1 MEKITLEMMD
11 ELKARTGV
19 TYEKA
24 KEALETTGGA
34 VIGAII
40 LIERGTKTEEKP
52 FTAYETYEEEPTKEL
67 NMDDLP
73 DLEELG
79 DKLKEII
86 EKGSV
91 TRIQLRKGAK
101 VLMSVPV
108 TTGIAG
114 GIIGAWVAPW
124 IVIPGALAVY
134 GTKCSIDII
143 KEDGT
148 IETIFKR
155 N

>member
-11 ELKARTGV
+11 EVKARTGV

-24 KEALETTGGA
+24 KEALETTGGD

-40 LIERGTKTEEKP
+40 LLERGEAPKTEKYTE
-52 FTAYETYEEEPTKEL
+52 YVEEDAPTREL
-67 NMDDLP
+67 NADDLP
-73 DLEELG
+73 DLEEIG

-114 GIIGAWVAPW
+114 GVIGAMVAPW
-124 IVIPGALAVY
+124 IIIPGALAVY

>member
-11 ELKARTGV
+11 EVKARTGV

-24 KEALETTGGA
+24 KEALEATGN
-34 VIGAII
+34 VIDAII
-40 LIERGTKTEEKP
+40 LIEKGGKPEEKS
-52 FTAYETYEEEPTKEL
+52 FTGYKTFEEEPVEDRTL
-67 NMDDLP
+67 DDLP
-73 DLEELG
+73 DFDELA

-86 EKGSV
+86 DKGNV
-91 TRIQLRKGAK
+91 NRIQLRKGAK

-108 TTGIAG
+108 TAGIAG
-114 GIIGAWVAPW
+114 GVVGAIVAPW

-143 KEDGT
+143 REDGT

>member
-1 MEKITLEMMD
+1 
-11 ELKARTGV
+11 
-19 TYEKA
+19 YEKA
-24 KEALETTGGA
+24 KEALETTGGD

-40 LIERGTKTEEKP
+40 LLEREAKPGTEKT
-52 FTAYETYEEEPTKEL
+52 FTEYKTYEEEPTKEL